1 MFHTSVRA
9 LALLVSAVAA
19 TALAWVAASPPM
31 TATVAPAAVGWAR
44 LP

>member
-1 MFHTSVRA
+1 MFQTSLRS

-19 TALAWVAASPPM
+19 TALVWAAASPPM
-31 TATVAPAAVGWAR
+31 TSTVAPGAVGRAR